1 MINIT
6 QKASNLLKT
15 LSKKLPRY
23 LDYFNFLILAAVLV
37 WSYFFIQHYFLKTKD
52 DFKFIKDNIGNI
64 SYTKL
69 NSDEF
74 SQIYQ
79 AYQDKLNYKME
90 VSEDL
95 RSPF

>member
-1 MINIT
+1 MINNI
-6 QKASNLLKT
+6 QKLSNLLKI
-15 LSKKLPRY
+15 LFKRLPRY
-23 LDYFNFLILAAVLV
+23 LDYFNFLILAAVLI
-37 WSYFFIQHYFLKTKD
+37 WSYFFIYHYFLRTKD

-74 SQIYQ
+74 SQVHQ
-79 AYQDKLNYKME
+79 AYQDKLNYQLD

-95 RSPF
+95 KSPF